1 MALLALLLAL
11 SASAS
16 TWTAFDA
23 AGFEA
28 AKRADRIV
36 LLQFLDRDCTACA
49 EQDKV
54 LSRIFW
60 GSARTDWQGYQVDL
74 VRNPEVARAFGVSG
88 RSTLV
93 LLKGTRE
100 VARTVGIIQTSE
112 LNAFLRQADIPEPRG
127 RAPARPRNRLP
138 PRP

>member
-1 MALLALLLAL
+1 MLCA
-11 SASAS
+11 SIASAS
-16 TWTAFDA
+16 TWTAFDP

-28 AKRADRIV
+28 AKRADKII

-60 GSARTDWQGYQVDL
+60 GSARTDWLGYQVDL
-74 VRNPEVARAFGVSG
+74 VRNADIASALGVRG

-93 LLKGTRE
+93 LLRGNRE
-100 VARTVGIIQTSE
+100 LVRTVGVIGASE
-112 LNAFLRQADIPEPRG
+112 LSAFLRQADIPDPRG
-127 RAPARPRNRLP
+127 RAPARPRIRLP

>member
-1 MALLALLLAL
+1 MTLLPLLLASL
-11 SASAS
+11 ASAS
-16 TWTAFDA
+16 TWTAYDPA
-23 AGFEA
+23 AFET
-28 AKRADRIV
+28 AKRSDKIV
-36 LLQFLDRDCTACA
+36 LLQFQDRDCTACT

-60 GSARTDWQGYQVDL
+60 GSARTDWMGFQVDL
-74 VRNPEVARAFGVSG
+74 VRNADVARSFGVSG

-93 LLKGTRE
+93 LLKGNRE
-100 VARTVGIIQTSE
+100 VARTVGVIQETE
-112 LNAFLRQADIPEPRG
+112 LSAFLRQADIPEPRG